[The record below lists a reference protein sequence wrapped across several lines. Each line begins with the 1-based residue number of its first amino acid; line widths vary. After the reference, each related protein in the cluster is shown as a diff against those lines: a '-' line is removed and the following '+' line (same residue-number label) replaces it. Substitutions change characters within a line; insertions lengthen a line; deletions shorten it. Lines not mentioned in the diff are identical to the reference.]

1 MIPMTGKNKML
12 KNENIKYLIIHCS
25 DTNDILDL
33 SAEDIHK
40 MHLSFGWDGIGY
52 HKIIRR
58 DGTMENG
65 RPEFW
70 IGAHTYG
77 LNDKSLGVCLIGRD
91 KFTNKQFLS
100 LKNILIEW
108 KKKFKNST
116 ILGHNEAIKTKKTCP
131 NFDVKKF
138 LNDNNIK

>member
-1 MIPMTGKNKML
+1 ML
-12 KNENIKYLIIHCS
+12 KSENIKYLVIHCS
-25 DTNDILDL
+25 DTHDKLDL
-33 SAEDIHK
+33 SAKDIHR
-40 MHLSFGWDGIGY
+40 MHLSFGWNGIGY

-58 DGTMENG
+58 DGAIENG

-77 LNDKSLGVCLIGRD
+77 LNDKSLGVCLIG
-91 KFTNKQFLS
+91 KSEFTNKQFLS

-108 KKKFKNST
+108 KKRFKNSI
-116 ILGHNEAIKTKKTCP
+116 ILGHNEAINTKKTCP

-138 LNDNNIK
+138 LDDNNIK